1 MQHPFQSPTI
11 LNSRR
16 FFFVDRMK
24 TFVQFTEDITQRRLE
39 LTTEVYDKD
48 VMGSTQIRRTGEGGR
63 IGADRRK
70 TEPERRRMKAVGG
83 GKMAPAAPY
92 KDRKD
97 IGTQRQKSTREQQPT
112 QARGSAALS
121 PKEAQRKAY
130 LERKAREKGGTSSG
144 SSKDKEKAATK
155 LLSKKSTTAQK
166 QPSTSSTPRRNWKTD
181 SGGGMTRKERDSARN
196 KEKGAALKA
205 RKAELI
211 KNFTEKNGRPPK
223 GVERTKL
230 LGLAHKTVKAGV

>member
-1 MQHPFQSPTI
+1 
-11 LNSRR
+11 
-16 FFFVDRMK
+16 MK

-48 VMGSTQIRRTGEGGR
+48 VMGSSQIRRTGEGGR
-63 IGADRRK
+63 VGADRRK

-83 GKMAPAAPY
+83 GKMVPAAPY

-97 IGTQRQKSTREQQPT
+97 IGTQKQKSQTQQQPT
-112 QARGSAALS
+112 KERGSAEVKQSYAD
-121 PKEAQRKAY
+121 KAKA
-130 LERKAREKGGTSSG
+130 ERKKAAQARIAARKSGGEVKKDTTSS
-144 SSKDKEKAATK
+144 KEKESAATK

-181 SGGGMTRKERDSARN
+181 SGGGMTRKERDAARN
-196 KEKGAALKA
+196 KEKGSALKA